1 MSKVVKAVTW
11 GTAIIGLGYGLM
23 KFTVP
28 NEDEMRNRLTP
39 SLRREADKIKSD
51 NAEKQH
57 ALAERIREAA
67 SSDKPIWDESSNKK

>member
-28 NEDEMRNRLTP
+28 NEDEMRNVNENMLDVFFSFVSPNRGF
-39 SLRREADKIKSD
+39 IG
-51 NAEKQH
+51 
-57 ALAERIREAA
+57 
-67 SSDKPIWDESSNKK
+67 